1 MNLFG
6 CLAYMQRNREIL
18 INTYSFAYLVLLHS
32 YNLLENYQYFTN
44 IVHCIDGMIRESLF
58 TIPFFISVCFKS
70 EPRLPLK
77 LIFC

>member
-6 CLAYMQRNREIL
+6 CLVYMQRNREIL
-18 INTYSFAYLVLLHS
+18 INTYSFAYL
-32 YNLLENYQYFTN
+32 LENYQYFTN
-44 IVHCIDGMIRESLF
+44 VVHCIDGMIRESLF

-77 LIFC
+77 